1 MKDVSGEILFN
12 GQTYKIIFN
21 LNVMEEIQE
30 KYGSVAKWG
39 ELTDGSK
46 GEVNAKAIIFGYTAM
61 LNEAIDI
68 ENEEKGTNKKHFT
81 LKQVGRLITNMGL
94 GQMTEEL
101 NNTVV
106 KSTKSNE
113 KNGSSTKMKTQ

>member
-1 MKDVSGEILFN
+1 MKDVSGEFLFN
-12 GQTYKIIFN
+12 GQVYKIIFN

-68 ENEEKGTNKKHFT
+68 ENEETGTNKKHFT

-106 KSTKSNE
+106 KSTKSDE
-113 KNGSSTKMKTQ
+113 KNG